1 MSDTK
6 KNGKNKKRN
15 LRQGFTTGA
24 AAAAAAK
31 GALLFLL
38 SGVKPEIVRI
48 RFLSEGFVDIPVHS
62 IKQTAA
68 NSVECIVIKDAGDDP
83 DITNKA
89 EIGAVVTFVDRAPDS
104 VEEAVVITG
113 GKGVGK
119 VTKPGL
125 EVAEGGYAINSGPVI
140 MIKQAVSEAFELT
153 DKKETGAIHVEVF
166 VPKGEL
172 LAEKTLNKRLGII
185 GGISILGTTGVVKPL
200 SHEAYV
206 ATIKS
211 SLSVAAAS
219 KTDAVVFTTGRRS
232 ERFSQDLLVG
242 FPEEAFIQIGDYF
255 KVSMTEAVTQKFK
268 KIVIA
273 IFFGKALKM
282 AQGFPHT
289 HAGKSELTMKQLSE
303 WTETI
308 TGDKAL
314 TKNIA
319 ESNTARHAF
328 SYIVNDYPEVITL
341 VGRKVIDSARTFAG
355 ENIDVDC
362 VIFDFDGKPVF
373 KGKGI

>member
-6 KNGKNKKRN
+6 KTGKNKKRK
-15 LRQGFTTGA
+15 LRQGFTTGS

-38 SGVKPEIVRI
+38 SGGKPETIRI
-48 RFLSEGFVDIPVHS
+48 RFLSEGFVDIPVYS
-62 IKQTAA
+62 IKQITA
-68 NSVECIVIKDAGDDP
+68 NSVECTVIKDGGDDP

-89 EIGAVVTFVDRAPDS
+89 EIGAVVTLVGIASDAVDG
-104 VEEAVVITG
+104 AVVITG

-125 EVAEGGYAINSGPVI
+125 EVSEGGYAINSGPVT
-140 MIKQAVSEAFELT
+140 MIRQAIKEVFELT
-153 DKKETGAIHVEVF
+153 GKKESGTVYVEVF

-219 KTDAVVFTTGRRS
+219 KTGTAVFTTGRRS

-242 FPEEAFIQIGDYF
+242 LPEEAFIQIGDYF
-255 KVSMTEAVTQKFK
+255 KVSMTEAVAQNFK
-268 KIVIA
+268 KIIIA

-289 HAGKSELTMKQLSE
+289 HAGKSELTMKKLSE

-308 TGDKAL
+308 TGDQTL
-314 TKNIA
+314 TNSIA

-328 SYIVNDYPEVITL
+328 SYLVNDYPDVIAF
-341 VGRKVIDSARTFAG
+341 VGGKVIESARAFAG
-355 ENIDVDC
+355 KNIDVDC
-362 VIFDFDGKPVF
+362 IIFDFDGKPIF
-373 KGKGI
+373 KGKSI